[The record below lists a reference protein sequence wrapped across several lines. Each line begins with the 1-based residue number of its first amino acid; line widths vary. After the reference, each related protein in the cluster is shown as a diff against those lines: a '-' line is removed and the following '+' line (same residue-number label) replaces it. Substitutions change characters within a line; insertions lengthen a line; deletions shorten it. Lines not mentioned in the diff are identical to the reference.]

1 MRTTVIQCNTEHPSI
16 RRGAWTRGRRMSAG
30 SSDGTPAAGCFGG
43 GRAGGGG
50 GGGGVGCFG
59 GKPEKA
65 PLLDKMPR
73 GTLHEASAW
82 RHGGRPSGLD
92 YQAREDTVS
101 DEDDAEH
108 GVVLGT
114 QKPDPV
120 VFSECDSAR
129 DARRG
134 SWQQTSTSSEVRA
147 SSIRPALVVL
157 AIAAAPF
164 SVGLALGYPR
174 AAAPTLLCGART
186 DHPQSAQGCAS
197 ETRLVY
203 LENITL
209 AGALAGALLTGR
221 ACDLVG
227 RRGVLRIAGALAVLG
242 WVGGELGF
250 GAGSRGGGIGRCL
263 VGISAGAATVAS
275 TLLAA
280 ELASPGSRGAL
291 LATCQLA
298 LALGLVLMHAAALV
312 ASSAVGGVGG
322 GFSGYDESR
331 PGFHAFAERDAE
343 NGLGHPQPHWR
354 QCALFAA
361 AMSAAATACAG
372 GLWGDARVWAIAPE
386 SPRWLAKRGRDAEV
400 VKAIATVRG
409 LCETDDAVLEEARLV
424 IREVGGG
431 GPSSCF
437 SISHLLTRGS
447 LSKQVVKC
455 LALVLVT
462 TCGGLAFSFR
472 NVSLANV
479 SGFEDTDTSAFAAS
493 CFKLFGIALCAFLL
507 KAQKCGR
514 RVLLLASL
522 CGMTLCDVCVVCSLV
537 LSPPDSA
544 LGKTG
549 DTIRTLVPLAFNF
562 AFGAGAATIPWLV
575 ATEAFAYDARAAALG
590 LLVAA
595 HWSYLLDVG
604 FGFRAATAGGSPTG
618 GVITFGV
625 FGMLCATI
633 VSLVAPR
640 GQKLVPETDGTSLE
654 EALKQTP
661 PGKTTKMKEIG
672 IAQGF

>member
-1 MRTTVIQCNTEHPSI
+1 MIQCNTEHPSI

-82 RHGGRPSGLD
+82 KHGGRPSGLD

-186 DHPQSAQGCAS
+186 DHLQSAQGCAS

-242 WVGGELGF
+242 WVGGELVF
-250 GAGSRGGGIGRCL
+250 GAGSRGGRAPLSGLPSLAGCEPSL
-263 VGISAGAATVAS
+263 GGAAAAALDAGAAC
-275 TLLAA
+275 
-280 ELASPGSRGAL
+280 G
-291 LATCQLA
+291 
-298 LALGLVLMHAAALV
+298 AAL
-312 ASSAVGGVGG
+312 
-322 GFSGYDESR
+322 
-331 PGFHAFAERDAE
+331 
-343 NGLGHPQPHWR
+343 
-354 QCALFAA
+354 
-361 AMSAAATACAG
+361 
-372 GLWGDARVWAIAPE
+372 
-386 SPRWLAKRGRDAEV
+386 
-400 VKAIATVRG
+400 
-409 LCETDDAVLEEARLV
+409 RL
-424 IREVGGG
+424 
-431 GPSSCF
+431 P
-437 SISHLLTRGS
+437 RGS
-447 LSKQVVKC
+447 ASGSC
-455 LALVLVT
+455 L
-462 TCGGLAFSFR
+462 
-472 NVSLANV
+472 
-479 SGFEDTDTSAFAAS
+479 
-493 CFKLFGIALCAFLL
+493 
-507 KAQKCGR
+507 
-514 RVLLLASL
+514 
-522 CGMTLCDVCVVCSLV
+522 
-537 LSPPDSA
+537 
-544 LGKTG
+544 
-549 DTIRTLVPLAFNF
+549 
-562 AFGAGAATIPWLV
+562 
-575 ATEAFAYDARAAALG
+575 
-590 LLVAA
+590 
-595 HWSYLLDVG
+595 
-604 FGFRAATAGGSPTG
+604 
-618 GVITFGV
+618 
-625 FGMLCATI
+625 
-633 VSLVAPR
+633 
-640 GQKLVPETDGTSLE
+640 
-654 EALKQTP
+654 
-661 PGKTTKMKEIG
+661 
-672 IAQGF
+672 

>member
-1 MRTTVIQCNTEHPSI
+1 MN
-16 RRGAWTRGRRMSAG
+16 
-30 SSDGTPAAGCFGG
+30 
-43 GRAGGGG
+43 
-50 GGGGVGCFG
+50 
-59 GKPEKA
+59 
-65 PLLDKMPR
+65 
-73 GTLHEASAW
+73 
-82 RHGGRPSGLD
+82 
-92 YQAREDTVS
+92 
-101 DEDDAEH
+101 
-108 GVVLGT
+108 
-114 QKPDPV
+114 
-120 VFSECDSAR
+120 
-129 DARRG
+129 
-134 SWQQTSTSSEVRA
+134 
-147 SSIRPALVVL
+147 
-157 AIAAAPF
+157 
-164 SVGLALGYPR
+164 
-174 AAAPTLLCGART
+174 
-186 DHPQSAQGCAS
+186 
-197 ETRLVY
+197 
-203 LENITL
+203 
-209 AGALAGALLTGR
+209 
-221 ACDLVG
+221 
-227 RRGVLRIAGALAVLG
+227 
-242 WVGGELGF
+242 
-250 GAGSRGGGIGRCL
+250 
-263 VGISAGAATVAS
+263 
-275 TLLAA
+275 
-280 ELASPGSRGAL
+280 
-291 LATCQLA
+291 
-298 LALGLVLMHAAALV
+298 AAALV

-322 GFSGYDESR
+322 GFSGYDESQ
-331 PGFHAFAERDAE
+331 PGFHAFAERDAD

-562 AFGAGAATIPWLV
+562 AFGAGAIPPSE
-575 ATEAFAYDARAAALG
+575 TSRD
-590 LLVAA
+590 
-595 HWSYLLDVG
+595 
-604 FGFRAATAGGSPTG
+604 G
-618 GVITFGV
+618 GVCVRRPRRRARLARRGALELLARRRV
-625 FGMLCATI
+625 W
-633 VSLVAPR
+633 VPR
-640 GQKLVPETDGTSLE
+640 GDRGWVTHRGGHHIRGVRHAVRNNRITGRAEGTETGAGDGRDVAGRGSETNAAWENDENEGDRNSARLLE
-654 EALKQTP
+654 EP
-661 PGKTTKMKEIG
+661 PHAWCQLIDSGYSSLQLIDSSYISLHTL
-672 IAQGF
+672 